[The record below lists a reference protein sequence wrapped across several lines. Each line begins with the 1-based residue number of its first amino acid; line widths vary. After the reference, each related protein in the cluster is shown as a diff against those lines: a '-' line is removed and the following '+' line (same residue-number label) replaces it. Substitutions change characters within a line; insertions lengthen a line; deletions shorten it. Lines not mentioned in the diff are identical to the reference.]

1 MADLT
6 ITPANVISHGGST
19 RPGTAG
25 AAIAAGQAVYL
36 DPADGKFKLA
46 DDNSGTAVVRVP
58 IGIALH
64 AAAAGQPLTVQT
76 DGDVVI
82 GAAVTPGVAYYLSDT
97 PGGICPVADL
107 AAGEYPALLG
117 MAKSATVIT
126 LNIEAPQVSL

>member
-1 MADLT
+1 
-6 ITPANVISHGGST
+6 
-19 RPGTAG
+19 
-25 AAIAAGQAVYL
+25 
-36 DPADGKFKLA
+36 
-46 DDNSGTAVVRVP
+46 
-58 IGIALH
+58 
-64 AAAAGQPLTVQT
+64 VQT